1 MRLHSYE
8 ILKVVI
14 KSTRIKL
21 IVEFIKGD
29 NKVAERAEEYHRQ
42 IYQAIEPIIKVMKE
56 GVNFICGDGNR
67 RLCFPRLA
75 AFMGDYEEAW
85 RACGVVAGHCVK
97 CVIPSFRN
105 HSREHEF
112 DADVERDQHDART
125 AEEAIRL
132 RAEYQKEPSGP
143 KLLALNRKGYHQ
155 VNLFTDP
162 IPFPKCS
169 IYDVFAPDLLHQVS
183 KNFHDQLFTKWTS
196 AVVKTGP
203 SPSALNAELDA
214 RFQHIPAY
222 QGLRWFNR
230 GISHIK
236 RWTGSEYKGMMRV
249 FMGIAR
255 GLCNDN
261 LLSMIKTYVD
271 IHRLSHFPSH
281 SDNAELPGRQ
291 QGTLQYLEESVK
303 AFFND
308 LLDPHGT
315 LITTNLIRDDFMTNK
330 LHAMVHYP
338 EWVREK
344 GSLPQFSTDCTEALH
359 RIFKALW
366 RASNKGHE
374 SDKTV
379 CLNEWRILGM
389 LLYNE
394 ELRREAMKELRARGL
409 EEEGSE

>member
-1 MRLHSYE
+1 LHSYE

-29 NKVAERAEEYHRQ
+29 NKVAERAQEYHRQ
-42 IYQAIEPIIKVMKE
+42 IYQAIEPIVKVMKE

-112 DADVERDQHDART
+112 DADVERDRHDART

-169 IYDVFAPDLLHQVS
+169 IYDVFAPDLLHV
-183 KNFHDQLFTKWTS
+183 
-196 AVVKTGP
+196 
-203 SPSALNAELDA
+203 
-214 RFQHIPAY
+214 
-222 QGLRWFNR
+222 
-230 GISHIK
+230 
-236 RWTGSEYKGMMRV
+236 
-249 FMGIAR
+249 
-255 GLCNDN
+255 
-261 LLSMIKTYVD
+261 
-271 IHRLSHFPSH
+271 
-281 SDNAELPGRQ
+281 RQ
-291 QGTLQYLEESVK
+291 IE
-303 AFFND
+303 
-308 LLDPHGT
+308 T
-315 LITTNLIRDDFMTNK
+315 LIF
-330 LHAMVHYP
+330 
-338 EWVREK
+338 
-344 GSLPQFSTDCTEALH
+344 G
-359 RIFKALW
+359 IF
-366 RASNKGHE
+366 
-374 SDKTV
+374 V
-379 CLNEWRILGM
+379 
-389 LLYNE
+389 
-394 ELRREAMKELRARGL
+394 
-409 EEEGSE
+409 